1 MNTDPELGDNLEALS
16 TLADMGY
23 LDKDSAAFGIA
34 QQYFH
39 EGYDSLSSKQK
50 HLFDKHVTP
59 VIGKECGACGEG
71 IELSALPNA
80 YEEGVMLC
88 SYHMY
93 RLHKDD

>member
-23 LDKDSAAFGIA
+23 IDKDSAAFGIA

-39 EGYDSLSSKQK
+39 EGFDSLSEKQRAIFNK
-50 HLFDKHVTP
+50 HISP
-59 VIGKECGACGEG
+59 VIGKACGVCGEG
-71 IELSALPNA
+71 IEMSALPNA
-80 YEEGVMLC
+80 YEEGKMLC

-93 RLHKDD
+93 QFQKDD